1 MELSFYTI
9 NDLRLGCN
17 PNGRPSWRLSQFL
30 NWADA
35 LEHYCSLPET
45 SVKSLGVT
53 NGEQALE
60 LVRCLPLFPDDPSG
74 EDMLVL
80 DLLELP
86 LWNKDKRVVSLAREL
101 VEILDIHRC
110 LAADRIVPAPSSQD
124 LVPPPE
130 DELLWPD
137 ASNAVRLI
145 YAAGTGWL
153 SPKELTRRFL
163 DSGKIFRYPYI
174 LKYQANVVTP
184 DGVCVPLELSYWD
197 YRTLKRRTQEQLDHK
212 KA

>member
-9 NDLRLGCN
+9 NDLRLGFN
-17 PNGRPSWRLSQFL
+17 PNGGPSWRMTQFL
-30 NWADA
+30 DRADA

-45 SVKSLGVT
+45 GVKSLGVT
-53 NGEQALE
+53 NGEQVLE
-60 LVRCLPLFPDDPSG
+60 LARCLPLFPDDPAG

-80 DLLELP
+80 DLLDLP

-101 VEILDIHRC
+101 TDMLDIRRC
-110 LAADRIVPAPSSQD
+110 LAADCVVPAPSGQD

-137 ASNAVRLI
+137 ASNAVRRI

-153 SPKELTRRFL
+153 SPKELKRRFP
-163 DSGKIFRYPYI
+163 DPVKTFRYPYI
-174 LKYQANVVTP
+174 LKYQADVMTP
-184 DGVCVPLELSYWD
+184 DGVCAPMELSYWD
-197 YRTLKRRTQEQLDHK
+197 YRTLKHRTQARLAYK
-212 KA
+212 KT